1 MFNSIFRKQF
11 ILYMGVIILTFALL
25 GIVLSQAFKT
35 YFTVQKAESLK
46 RQGEKI
52 STSYVRTL
60 RGGIIDIFQLSNQF
74 QIINEY
80 LDASFILVDTSFS
93 IIDVSDDISADYIG
107 EKLEAEVFKPV
118 LEGKVVT
125 AEGTIAGLFDE
136 PVLTVCY
143 PIIVN
148 NTVLCAIFMN
158 SSVPEL
164 QSTISEAYRIGL
176 WCFAISA
183 VLAFA
188 LIFIS
193 SKTMSR
199 PLREM
204 NEAAKVIASG
214 DFDKRIVVKSRDEVG
229 QLAQSLNNMADS
241 LNKQEIARR
250 EFIANISH
258 DFRSPLTSIRGF
270 LQAIEDGTIPAEKQ
284 SYYIDI
290 VLDETQRLSA
300 LAEDILTLN
309 KLEIMNDELIYEDFD
324 INGLIRRTVSR
335 FEPRIKEKK
344 IKTKIVFSDK
354 NTYVRADFEKIERV
368 MYNLVDNAVKFTPDG
383 GEINIETT
391 MSKETGGKLMVSVR
405 DNGPGISEQE
415 KLRVFERFYKADAS
429 RGADKKG
436 SGLGLSIAREFIK
449 AHGENISLASEPGK
463 GCEFKFS
470 LQVTNTE
477 DE

>member
-25 GIVLSQAFKT
+25 GVVLSQAFKT
-35 YFTVQKAESLK
+35 YFTDQKADSLK

-52 STSYVRTL
+52 STAYARTL

-74 QIINEY
+74 RIINEY
-80 LDASFILVDTSFS
+80 LDASFILVDTGFG
-93 IIDVSDDISADYIG
+93 IIGVSDDISADFIG

-125 AEGTIAGLFDE
+125 AEGTIEGLFDE

-148 NTVLCAIFMN
+148 NTVLCAILMN

-164 QSTISEAYRIGL
+164 QSTISEAYKIGL
-176 WCFAISA
+176 WCLAISA

-193 SKTMSR
+193 SKTMSK

-214 DFDKRIVVKSRDEVG
+214 DFDKRIETKSRDEVG
-229 QLAQSLNNMADS
+229 QLAKSLNNMAES

-270 LQAIEDGTIPAEKQ
+270 LQAIEDGTIPEERQ
-284 SYYIDI
+284 SYYINI

-309 KLEIMNDELIYEDFD
+309 KLETNTELIYEDFD

-335 FEPRIKEKK
+335 FEQRIKEKK
-344 IKTKIVFSDK
+344 LKTRIVFSDK
-354 NTYVRADFEKIERV
+354 NTYVYADFEKIERV
-368 MYNLVDNAVKFTPDG
+368 IYNLVDNAVKFTPDG

-391 MSKETGGKLMVSVR
+391 MSKETRGKLTVSVR

-449 AHGENISLASEPGK
+449 AHGENISLTSEPGK
-463 GCEFKFS
+463 GCDFKFS
-470 LQVTNTE
+470 LQAVNTE